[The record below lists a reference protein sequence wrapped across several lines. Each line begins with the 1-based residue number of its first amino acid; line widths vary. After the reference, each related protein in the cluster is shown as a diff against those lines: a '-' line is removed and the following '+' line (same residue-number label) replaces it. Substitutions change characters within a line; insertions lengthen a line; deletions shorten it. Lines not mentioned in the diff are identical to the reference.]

1 MNKLLISA
9 YAVSPIRGS
18 ECAVG
23 WEIVTR
29 LSVSFSVTVLVCER
43 TPSGNSYYD
52 EIIDFNNKGDK
63 RYNIEFI
70 PVPMPEKSKKY
81 TLLHDNGFWPAYYW
95 GYKCW
100 QKEAYIKAKELHA
113 RKKFDIV
120 YQLNMIGFREPG
132 YLWKLNVP
140 FIWGPTNGFH
150 SIPFEFIKFFKGK
163 DFIFQTLKHISN
175 EIQIKLSFRPKK
187 AAKKAEIVWCVD
199 RIAYEN
205 LLKWGAKAQLMQ
217 ETGLSVLPEQK
228 NKFKSFNGQRKLNI
242 VWSGM
247 ITPGK
252 ALFILIEA
260 LIKIN
265 STNFKLTIIGD
276 GPLTESMKILSEPIN
291 CEINWLGWIDRE
303 KVLEE
308 ISQSDIL
315 IFTSLK
321 EATSVTIME
330 ALSYGIPVICHDTCG
345 MGIVVNDKN
354 GFKIPYVN
362 SEVSINYLSKLLVDI
377 LENPQRL
384 NDKFQSIWETIPDLT
399 WDNKVKEI
407 ASKIDE
413 ILDN

>member
-1 MNKLLISA
+1 
-9 YAVSPIRGS
+9 
-18 ECAVG
+18 
-23 WEIVTR
+23 
-29 LSVSFSVTVLVCER
+29 
-43 TPSGNSYYD
+43 
-52 EIIDFNNKGDK
+52 
-63 RYNIEFI
+63 
-70 PVPMPEKSKKY
+70 
-81 TLLHDNGFWPAYYW
+81 
-95 GYKCW
+95 
-100 QKEAYIKAKELHA
+100 
-113 RKKFDIV
+113 
-120 YQLNMIGFREPG
+120 
-132 YLWKLNVP
+132 
-140 FIWGPTNGFH
+140 
-150 SIPFEFIKFFKGK
+150 
-163 DFIFQTLKHISN
+163 
-175 EIQIKLSFRPKK
+175 
-187 AAKKAEIVWCVD
+187 
-199 RIAYEN
+199 
-205 LLKWGAKAQLMQ
+205 
-217 ETGLSVLPEQK
+217 
-228 NKFKSFNGQRKLNI
+228 
-242 VWSGM
+242 
-247 ITPGK
+247 
-252 ALFILIEA
+252 
-260 LIKIN
+260 
-265 STNFKLTIIGD
+265 
-276 GPLTESMKILSEPIN
+276 MKILSEPIN